1 MFPFVQTRPSIQD
14 NCAALSRSFDLSL
27 GCSGD
32 PTFSNY
38 MMFRSYLYS
47 SLPADD
53 TEGKA
58 EHQYFSRCR
67 RLALLST
74 AQFYPTYIVLLHF
87 LTAVSFVLCFFLWVN
102 GNRKSARL
110 LPSELRMRIF
120 LL

>member
-1 MFPFVQTRPSIQD
+1 
-14 NCAALSRSFDLSL
+14 
-27 GCSGD
+27 
-32 PTFSNY
+32 

-58 EHQYFSRCR
+58 EHQYFSRFR